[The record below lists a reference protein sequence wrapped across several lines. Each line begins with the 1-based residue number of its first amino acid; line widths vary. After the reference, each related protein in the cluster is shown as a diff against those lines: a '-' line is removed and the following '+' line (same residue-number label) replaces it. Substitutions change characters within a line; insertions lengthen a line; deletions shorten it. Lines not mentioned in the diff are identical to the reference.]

1 MSNYI
6 LYIILLLTGLVGTYA
21 VIPFFKNMLIASNV
35 IRPNYKKDMIPVSM
49 GLVFLPMI
57 VINGIIL
64 AIFTTEYKNLLYL
77 FMYIFGLIAMCLVGI
92 LDDIIGNR
100 DVSGLKGHFKC
111 LFKGNLTTGGF
122 KALFGGF
129 VGILISVFGCI
140 NGYLLTGPRIT
151 YTLGAAKTL
160 PAALGKLSKNGS
172 PVNATLAM
180 AVLSCLYAL
189 SGQFNLLTDLSI
201 FAVWVFYTLT
211 FIGVIKLRKDQPNL
225 HRPYKVPLYPIVPIV
240 AIACG
245 VFVVVNQL
253 FLSGMTNTIISLGG
267 LVITLIGLPVYSYMN
282 KKNAA
287 SESTEKAA

>member
-6 LYIILLLTGLVGTYA
+6 LYIILLLTGLVGTYS

-100 DVSGLKGHFKC
+100 DVSGLKGHFKS

-129 VGILISVFGCI
+129 VGILISVAISKNIIDIGI
-140 NGYLLTGPRIT
+140 NTLIIALSTNLMNLLDLRPGRAIKVYLFLAILIFLTIAGYPKGLLLLIVPSVLVYFTHDLKAKAMMGDTGSNVLGISIGILVAMGYGLGVRVGWLVFLIFIHLLTEKYSLTKIIEQNKFLNFIDK
-151 YTLGAAKTL
+151 LG
-160 PAALGKLSKNGS
+160 
-172 PVNATLAM
+172 
-180 AVLSCLYAL
+180 
-189 SGQFNLLTDLSI
+189 
-201 FAVWVFYTLT
+201 
-211 FIGVIKLRKDQPNL
+211 R
-225 HRPYKVPLYPIVPIV
+225 
-240 AIACG
+240 
-245 VFVVVNQL
+245 
-253 FLSGMTNTIISLGG
+253 
-267 LVITLIGLPVYSYMN
+267 
-282 KKNAA
+282 
-287 SESTEKAA
+287 